1 MVKKKI
7 ISKGSSVKLP
17 AVVSSPINL
26 ADTNVFATTIPEV
39 HKMRTMGA
47 LIIGFK
53 ILGKFGS
60 IAYSVSNLVLLII

>member
-17 AVVSSPINL
+17 AVVSSPTNL
-26 ADTNVFATTIPEV
+26 AATNDIPTMIPEI
-39 HKMRTMGA
+39 HKTRTMGA
-47 LIIGFK
+47 LIRSFK

-60 IAYSVSNLVLLII
+60 IARSVSNLVLLII